1 MDKIYINLLVPFCLL
16 CTSQTR
22 FLRPTAMVTF
32 FLCIPYTLLRVM
44 RNSVLDS
51 VDIQPVQH
59 QGKVWIERIGKAHDN
74 AIENLGIFALLLVL
88 ISVTDANNNIT
99 AMVAQLLFWTRL
111 LHLLTN
117 ITDNRWLR
125 DITST
130 TSIAALIILAT
141 QLI

>member
-1 MDKIYINLLVPFCLL
+1 M
-16 CTSQTR
+16 
-22 FLRPTAMVTF
+22 
-32 FLCIPYTLLRVM
+32 
-44 RNSVLDS
+44 
-51 VDIQPVQH
+51 
-59 QGKVWIERIGKAHDN
+59 GKAHDN

-99 AMVAQLLFWTRL
+99 AVVAQLFFWTRL
-111 LHLLTN
+111 LHLLAN

-130 TSIAALIILAT
+130 TSIAALLILAT

>member
-1 MDKIYINLLVPFCLL
+1 MTIEFTYLYL
-16 CTSQTR
+16 S
-22 FLRPTAMVTF
+22 AMVTF

-99 AMVAQLLFWTRL
+99 AVVAQLFFWTRL

-125 DITST
+125 DITSF
-130 TSIAALIILAT
+130 TSIAALLILAT